1 MKTRNSWYLVAVSG
15 AALSLNVST
24 SSGQVF
30 SPADAVNN
38 RAIAASPRAKEAF
51 PWLNRAPVIRTEA
64 CCKETTENAAL
75 AAVKKNRA
83 LAASPRMLEQFP
95 ELARSA
101 APSEAPVFYIA
112 PLAEKNTAILS
123 SPRMRELYPA
133 LSRGA
138 AAGTAKG
145 GASKLMELGK

>member
-1 MKTRNSWYLVAVSG
+1 MKTRNSWYLVAVSA

-51 PWLNRAPVIRTEA
+51 PWLTRASVTRMEA

-95 ELARSA
+95 ELSRSA
-101 APSEAPVFYIA
+101 APSEAPVFNIA
-112 PLAEKNTAILS
+112 PLVEKNSAILS

-138 AAGTAKG
+138 ASGTAKG
-145 GASKLMELGK
+145 GASKLMEPGK

>member
-1 MKTRNSWYLVAVSG
+1 MKTNNRLYLLAVG
-15 AALSLNVST
+15 AAALALNIST

-30 SPADAVNN
+30 SPADALNN

-51 PWLNRAPVIRTEA
+51 PRLTRSPVIRTEA

-75 AAVKKNRA
+75 AEVKKNRA

-101 APSEAPVFYIA
+101 GPNEAPVFNIA
-112 PLAEKNTAILS
+112 PLAEKNTGILS

-138 AAGTAKG
+138 TPGTAKG
-145 GASKLMELGK
+145 GASKLMESGK

>member
-1 MKTRNSWYLVAVSG
+1 MKTRNSWYLVAVSA

-95 ELARSA
+95 ELSRSA
-101 APSEAPVFYIA
+101 APSEAPVFNIA
-112 PLAEKNTAILS
+112 PLVEKNSAILS

-133 LSRGA
+133 LSRGVA
-138 AAGTAKG
+138 PGTAKG
-145 GASKLMELGK
+145 GASKLMEPGK

>member
-1 MKTRNSWYLVAVSG
+1 MKTKNRLYLLAVG
-15 AALSLNVST
+15 AAALALNIST

-51 PWLNRAPVIRTEA
+51 PWLTRAPVTRTEA

-75 AAVKKNRA
+75 AA
-83 LAASPRMLEQFP
+83 SPRMLEQFP
-95 ELARSA
+95 ELSRSA
-101 APSEAPVFYIA
+101 APSEAPVFNIA
-112 PLAEKNTAILS
+112 PLAEKNSAILS

-138 AAGTAKG
+138 ASGTAEG
-145 GASKLMELGK
+145 GASKLMEPGK